1 MAAITKTTAGLAL
14 LRDGESGANSPV
26 ITYFAIGTSST
37 SPAAS
42 DTKLGAEVFRKKITT
57 YANGSAPGEII
68 ISGELAGGD
77 AVGVN
82 IAEVAFFGG
91 ASASST
97 KDSGVMIA
105 RGLYSH
111 PNKQNNE
118 TITFTLDQTI
128 S

>member
-1 MAAITKTTAGLAL
+1 MAAITKTTAGINL
-14 LRDGESGANSPV
+14 LRDGESGANTPV
-26 ITYFAIGTSST
+26 ITYFSIGTSAT
-37 SPAAS
+37 SPTAS
-42 DTKLGAEVFRKKITT
+42 DTKLGAEVFRKKVST
-57 YANGSAPGEII
+57 YANGSSPGEII
-68 ISGELAGGD
+68 VSGQLAGGD

-82 IAEVAFFGG
+82 IAEVAFWGG
-91 ASASST
+91 NATSV

>member
-1 MAAITKTTAGLAL
+1 MAAITKTTVGLQL
-14 LRDGESGANSPV
+14 LRDGESGANSPI
-26 ITYFAIGTSST
+26 ITYFAIGTSAT

-57 YANGSAPGEII
+57 YANGSSPGEII
-68 ISGELAGGD
+68 ISGQLAGGD

-82 IAEVAFFGG
+82 IAEVGFFGG
-91 ASASST
+91 NASSV
-97 KDSGVMIA
+97 KDSGVLIA
-105 RGLYSH
+105 HGLYSH